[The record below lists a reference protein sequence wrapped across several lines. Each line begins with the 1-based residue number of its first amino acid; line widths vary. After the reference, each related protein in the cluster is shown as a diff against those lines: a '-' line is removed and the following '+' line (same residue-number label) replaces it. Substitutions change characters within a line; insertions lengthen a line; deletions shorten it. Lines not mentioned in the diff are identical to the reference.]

1 MNKRWIVK
9 MNSLVSLSQKFG
21 IPIVNIVKIKSS
33 LDSILDQISVLKNS
47 EGLVIRYDLD
57 NEFSYLLKIKTED
70 YVKMHKMLSTVI
82 IDKNL
87 VELIFLEKIDDVL
100 ILKNNKLKSAI
111 TRYENDFTNAIE
123 NFATNILNFFNNAI
137 EEISHVSDQKE
148 KKKIFATQYVVHKK
162 EWSIFLYQLWDKSE
176 KNLFNCLE
184 IIKNYYL
191 KNVTNNKKFE
201 EFRKI
206 VGLKNFSEYYTAD
219 IEN

>member
-1 MNKRWIVK
+1 MDCKK
-9 MNSLVSLSQKFG
+9 MNSLVSLSQKFS
-21 IPIVNIVKIKSS
+21 IPIVNIVKIEPSV
-33 LDSILDQISVLKNS
+33 DSILDQISVLKNS

-82 IDKNL
+82 IDRNL

-100 ILKNNKLKSAI
+100 SILKNNKLKSAI
-111 TRYENDFTNAIE
+111 TLYENDFTNAIE

-148 KKKIFATQYVVHKK
+148 KKKIFATQYVVHKR
-162 EWSIFLYQLWDKSE
+162 EWSNFLYQLWEKNE

-191 KNVTNNKKFE
+191 KNITNNKKFE

-206 VGLKNFSEYYTAD
+206 VGLKNFSEYYTVD

>member
-1 MNKRWIVK
+1 
-9 MNSLVSLSQKFG
+9 MNSLVSLSQKFS
-21 IPIVNIVKIKSS
+21 IPIVNIVKIESS
-33 LDSILDQISVLKNS
+33 LDSILDQISVLKNY

-100 ILKNNKLKSAI
+100 SILKNNKLKSAI

-148 KKKIFATQYVVHKK
+148 KKKIFATQYVIHKK

-206 VGLKNFSEYYTAD
+206 VGLKNFSEYYTVD